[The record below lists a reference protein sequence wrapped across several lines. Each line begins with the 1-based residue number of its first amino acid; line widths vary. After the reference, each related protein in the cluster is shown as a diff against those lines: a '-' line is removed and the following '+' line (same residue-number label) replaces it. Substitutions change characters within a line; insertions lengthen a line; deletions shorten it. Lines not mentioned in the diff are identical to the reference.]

1 MLYKSSVT
9 FLSVT
14 SFLVPITF
22 LNAQENS
29 DKACS
34 KLTEVS
40 DSGEVIWA
48 INGDLSQLLT
58 EAKEL
63 GISAADYQK
72 LCAGEDVVQE
82 TSAEEDTEESLESDE
97 ELAEAETTGVGAKG
111 AAALLPLAA
120 LGGGGGGGGGGSST
134 TFLDE
139 STTYTYNASLDSTW
153 TARQEYKN
161 VGQYTNG
168 SDNTQTSAINPYTLI
183 GVNNAYARGLSG
195 TGKTIAIL
203 DTDFLTGATHLEF
216 ADKSSASKIDTYG
229 SLTAGNS
236 TDGWHGAHVGG
247 LAAGDYNSN
256 NSNFNSYYSGGNFS
270 NLTYGMMGVAY
281 NASVHLSDFAV
292 SESGSYYKHYA
303 SATTDAI
310 GSVVQNNSWGFSNT
324 SYTINLFK
332 TYQTNNGT
340 SDLATYANY
349 SDSEANWSSYVTAL
363 DNFQAS
369 GVIVRSSGNTYAA
382 DSVGAHAGMPLIFE
396 ELGEAW
402 LTVGNVDVTGSTLS
416 SSTVS
421 RKGNPCGIAAEFCIN
436 ADGHQVTSMYASSNT
451 DTNRYGILTG
461 TSMAAPMVSGAVA
474 LLAEAFPNHTPAQ
487 LTDRILA
494 SGNNDFYTATG
505 TTTFINGVTH
515 GYNSEY
521 GHGML
526 DLATALSP
534 VNTSSMI
541 PPSDDTGLLNQR
553 YGNINTARRFDLSS
567 SQVQL
572 GAAFGDSI
580 SNTLNGKRAYFYD
593 ALNGGFAFDIGSL
606 VKSRPTAKT
615 STHSFESVMGGNT
628 INNRK
633 ALSGAS
639 FMSDASKGN
648 LEDGSLMAFMPIS
661 KNASSFVGNNIH
673 IQNAMNFTRRSDS
686 ITTGVNS
693 DSPFNIPFLQA
704 SEQGTSVGN
713 KLSVGDGRVSLGLFS
728 GESKDYGMVT
738 SGFVSEYGRE
748 IGNSYASLFIGLTNE
763 NDGFLETSVEGAF
776 AEDSSASTTF
786 SGISGY
792 GWLNDVW
799 SYNALGSVGSTQ
811 MSVDGVGLL
820 SDIEN
825 ITSSSFAFEAARPL
839 GLNDKDSF
847 HIGLSQPLRVENGNA
862 TISIPQLY
870 ETNGNLSFDNVE
882 ADLSPSGRQLDL
894 NMGYQASLNNLFNVG
909 IQMAFSQDYGHI
921 KSDEI
926 IHSAAAF
933 MKFDF

>member
-1 MLYKSSVT
+1 
-9 FLSVT
+9 
-14 SFLVPITF
+14 
-22 LNAQENS
+22 
-29 DKACS
+29 
-34 KLTEVS
+34 
-40 DSGEVIWA
+40 
-48 INGDLSQLLT
+48 
-58 EAKEL
+58 
-63 GISAADYQK
+63 
-72 LCAGEDVVQE
+72 
-82 TSAEEDTEESLESDE
+82 
-97 ELAEAETTGVGAKG
+97 
-111 AAALLPLAA
+111 
-120 LGGGGGGGGGGSST
+120 
-134 TFLDE
+134 
-139 STTYTYNASLDSTW
+139 
-153 TARQEYKN
+153 
-161 VGQYTNG
+161 
-168 SDNTQTSAINPYTLI
+168 
-183 GVNNAYARGLSG
+183 
-195 TGKTIAIL
+195 
-203 DTDFLTGATHLEF
+203 
-216 ADKSSASKIDTYG
+216 
-229 SLTAGNS
+229 
-236 TDGWHGAHVGG
+236 
-247 LAAGDYNSN
+247 
-256 NSNFNSYYSGGNFS
+256 
-270 NLTYGMMGVAY
+270 
-281 NASVHLSDFAV
+281 
-292 SESGSYYKHYA
+292 
-303 SATTDAI
+303 
-310 GSVVQNNSWGFSNT
+310 
-324 SYTINLFK
+324 
-332 TYQTNNGT
+332 
-340 SDLATYANY
+340 
-349 SDSEANWSSYVTAL
+349 
-363 DNFQAS
+363 
-369 GVIVRSSGNTYAA
+369 
-382 DSVGAHAGMPLIFE
+382 
-396 ELGEAW
+396 
-402 LTVGNVDVTGSTLS
+402 
-416 SSTVS
+416 
-421 RKGNPCGIAAEFCIN
+421 
-436 ADGHQVTSMYASSNT
+436 
-451 DTNRYGILTG
+451 
-461 TSMAAPMVSGAVA
+461 
-474 LLAEAFPNHTPAQ
+474 
-487 LTDRILA
+487 
-494 SGNNDFYTATG
+494 
-505 TTTFINGVTH
+505 
-515 GYNSEY
+515 
-521 GHGML
+521 
-526 DLATALSP
+526 
-534 VNTSSMI
+534 
-541 PPSDDTGLLNQR
+541 
-553 YGNINTARRFDLSS
+553 
-567 SQVQL
+567 
-572 GAAFGDSI
+572 
-580 SNTLNGKRAYFYD
+580 
-593 ALNGGFAFDIGSL
+593 
-606 VKSRPTAKT
+606 
-615 STHSFESVMGGNT
+615 MGGNT
-628 INNRK
+628 ISNRK

-894 NMGYQASLNNLFNVG
+894 NLGYQASLNNLFNVG